1 MNHIDNFSFLCIY
14 CRVYCNL
21 CLENSLFW
29 INFCYFS
36 FLGHEIIDC
45 SVNCKSDRCRACPH
59 GQVQPF
65 LIQSTTPEVDRK
77 CFTPKGVCDQDC
89 KYTQNRPIIL
99 KKKLRHLNEFFL
111 NITSYHVYGLCIFVY
126 IWYCTWWYERSIEF
140 VWFFLATFCII
151 VHSYLAH
158 LRATHNPCT
167 LSALWKI

>member
-21 CLENSLFW
+21 CLESSLFW
-29 INFCYFS
+29 RNFCESS

-45 SVNCKSDRCRACPH
+45 SVNCGSDRCRACPH

-89 KYTQNRPIIL
+89 KYTQNRPIKKEIKTLKWIFPQYYFLPRIRTLYFRVYMIL
-99 KKKLRHLNEFFL
+99 YVVIWTFNWVRMIFL
-111 NITSYHVYGLCIFVY
+111 P
-126 IWYCTWWYERSIEF
+126 
-140 VWFFLATFCII
+140 TFCII

-167 LSALWKI
+167 QSALWKI

>member
-1 MNHIDNFSFLCIY
+1 MKHTDNFSFLCIY

-29 INFCYFS
+29 INFCDFS
-36 FLGHEIIDC
+36 FLDHEIIDC
-45 SVNCKSDRCRACPH
+45 SVNCESDRCRECPP

-77 CFTPKGVCDQDC
+77 CFAPKGVCDQDC

-126 IWYCTWWYERSIEF
+126 T
-140 VWFFLATFCII
+140 CI
-151 VHSYLAH
+151 
-158 LRATHNPCT
+158 
-167 LSALWKI
+167 